1 MCAQRPICCPH
12 VLVATICVLLW
23 LLLLLTGGTLWQPVE
38 THAELES
45 LLEAL
50 LACAWVLP
58 AQEVEDFVTRR
69 LFNKASWCCLW
80 IGVPGC

>member
-1 MCAQRPICCPH
+1 M
-12 VLVATICVLLW
+12 
-23 LLLLLTGGTLWQPVE
+23 GLWQPVE
-38 THAELES
+38 THAELEA

-69 LFNKASWCCLW
+69 LFNKARLPCTSIQPCLAL
-80 IGVPGC
+80 GVRPAVSRFQGCWP